1 MAIILAMSIHE
12 TRLTIFVVH
21 PAARKARF
29 AGRAKACD
37 ARTCPSDTTDSPRR
51 RLPIDAFRCLTGFG
65 DKSEQGVEMQRFPSA
80 IVAAM
85 LSTVAVG
92 ADAEPIKLGS
102 KAFIEN
108 ILVAEITKQYL
119 EAKGLEADLRSGLG
133 STVIR
138 EAIVSRQIDLY

>member
-1 MAIILAMSIHE
+1 
-12 TRLTIFVVH
+12 
-21 PAARKARF
+21 
-29 AGRAKACD
+29 
-37 ARTCPSDTTDSPRR
+37 
-51 RLPIDAFRCLTGFG
+51 
-65 DKSEQGVEMQRFPSA
+65 MQRFLSA
-80 IVAAM
+80 MVAAM

-138 EAIVSRQIDLY
+138 ETIVSRQIDLY

>member
-1 MAIILAMSIHE
+1 
-12 TRLTIFVVH
+12 
-21 PAARKARF
+21 
-29 AGRAKACD
+29 
-37 ARTCPSDTTDSPRR
+37 
-51 RLPIDAFRCLTGFG
+51 
-65 DKSEQGVEMQRFPSA
+65 MQRFPSA

>member
-1 MAIILAMSIHE
+1 M
-12 TRLTIFVVH
+12 R
-21 PAARKARF
+21 
-29 AGRAKACD
+29 
-37 ARTCPSDTTDSPRR
+37 
-51 RLPIDAFRCLTGFG
+51 
-65 DKSEQGVEMQRFPSA
+65 RFPSA

>member
-1 MAIILAMSIHE
+1 
-12 TRLTIFVVH
+12 
-21 PAARKARF
+21 
-29 AGRAKACD
+29 
-37 ARTCPSDTTDSPRR
+37 
-51 RLPIDAFRCLTGFG
+51 
-65 DKSEQGVEMQRFPSA
+65 MQRFPSA

-102 KAFIEN
+102 EAFIEN

>member
-1 MAIILAMSIHE
+1 
-12 TRLTIFVVH
+12 
-21 PAARKARF
+21 
-29 AGRAKACD
+29 
-37 ARTCPSDTTDSPRR
+37 
-51 RLPIDAFRCLTGFG
+51 LTGFG

>member
-1 MAIILAMSIHE
+1 
-12 TRLTIFVVH
+12 
-21 PAARKARF
+21 
-29 AGRAKACD
+29 
-37 ARTCPSDTTDSPRR
+37 
-51 RLPIDAFRCLTGFG
+51 
-65 DKSEQGVEMQRFPSA
+65 MQRFPSA

-138 EAIVSRQIDLY
+138 ETIVSRPIDLY